1 MTGNYWLA
9 WVWALVAAPF
19 AGSFVGLL
27 ALRLPAG
34 RPVVWARSE
43 CPRCAHRLSAAELV
57 PLVSWLAQS
66 GRCRHCAVPVGILYP
81 AVELS
86 AIAVAIWAALTLPDP
101 LLVWAGCLLGWAL
114 LGAALA
120 DARYFVLPDILVLPL
135 IPAGILLHAW
145 IGGDWIGNHLVG
157 AIVGYLAF
165 AAVTVLYR
173 RLRGRDGLG
182 LGDANLLAAAGA
194 WVGWTGLPSVV
205 FLGAVFGL
213 LTAAILHVAGRPVDR
228 VTELPFGPGL
238 ALALWLV
245 WLYGPLVT

>member
-9 WVWALVAAPF
+9 WVWALMAAPF

-27 ALRLPAG
+27 ALRLPAA

-43 CPRCAHRLSAAELV
+43 CPRCEHRLSAAELV
-57 PLVSWLAQS
+57 PLVSWLAQL
-66 GRCRHCAVPVGILYP
+66 GRCRHCAAPVGILYP

-86 AIAVAIWAALTLPDP
+86 AVAVAIWAVLTLPDP
-101 LLVWAGCLLGWAL
+101 LLVWAGCLLGWTL

-145 IGGDWIGNHLVG
+145 IGADWSGNHLVG
-157 AIVGYLAF
+157 AIVGYVTF
-165 AAVTVLYR
+165 ATVTVLYR

-213 LTAAILHVAGRPVDR
+213 LTAAILRVAGRPVDR
-228 VTELPFGPGL
+228 VTELPFGPAL
-238 ALALWLV
+238 ALAFWLV
-245 WLYGPLVT
+245 WLYGPLVA